1 MVAVSLKK
9 KDDDPSA
16 DPAKPVRPVRPR
28 RVVKS
33 NLAVAE
39 QPQAVE
45 EDEEELSL
53 RESVALLVPGFQA
66 YLDGI
71 DAEQDS
77 DEETLVEAGVAYV
90 TQEVGRATVN
100 RPELLQLVLQSH
112 ETITRE
118 GALVAFD
125 KLLADGKLTKI
136 RRGVFALTEAS
147 RFYDADA

>member
-1 MVAVSLKK
+1 M
-9 KDDDPSA
+9 
-16 DPAKPVRPVRPR
+16 RPVRPR

-39 QPQAVE
+39 QPQAS
-45 EDEEELSL
+45 EDEDEELSL
-53 RESVALLVPGFQA
+53 RESVALLVPGFEA
-66 YLDGI
+66 YLAGLDT
-71 DAEQDS
+71 DE

-90 TQEVGRATVN
+90 TQEVGRATIN

-112 ETITRE
+112 ETMSRE